1 MRLSRSKLAV
11 VVTFVPCALLA
22 APASAVSSGSI
33 TVSLHKTA
41 GADFYSTDSCERV
54 SFDVSTLLVDT
65 WSSVSGATRRR
76 TADFHYGVENRCT
89 PGART
94 QLNVYGVLPEGP
106 ANEPVV
112 DGQLR
117 SGSVKFVLEAERYTC
132 IQQPSGLSD
141 CASSTVPVS
150 IDVVWTG
157 TGKVTRESNT
167 SSFPQEDGS
176 LLINTFRGGFREANV
191 TFRGTIGDRVV
202 DLSDLGSLS
211 DGTTIDVITP
221 AH

>member
-1 MRLSRSKLAV
+1 MRLSRSKLAI

-22 APASAVSSGSI
+22 APASAVSSGSLTI
-33 TVSLHKTA
+33 TVLKTA
-41 GADFYSTDSCERV
+41 GVEFYSTDSCERV
-54 SFDVSTLLVDT
+54 SFDVSTLLVDA
-65 WSSVSGATRRR
+65 WSSVSGSTRTR
-76 TADFHYGVENRCT
+76 TAEFHYGVENYCT

-94 QLNVYGVLPEGP
+94 QLNVYGVMPEGS
-106 ANEPVV
+106 ANAPVV
-112 DGQLR
+112 DEQLR

-132 IQQPSGLSD
+132 NQQPSGLFD
-141 CASSTVPVS
+141 CASSTVPVA

-157 TGKVTRESNT
+157 TGKVTRDSNT

-176 LLINTFRGGFREANV
+176 LLINTSRGGFREANV

-211 DGTTIDVITP
+211 GGTAIDVITP
-221 AH
+221 AP